1 MRGVEADIQT
11 IVGASMKKVAMVAAA
26 FAALTA
32 AGVAQ
37 AQGTGAPG
45 QHRMGA
51 GARGMMRPGQDSMMM
66 AMLFKGITLTDAQ
79 KAKVDSLHAAERA
92 AMQSQRGQGRGDFAA
107 IREARQK
114 GDTATANKLMAA
126 QRAKREAQHDAHLA
140 TVRAILTPA
149 QQKQFDANVAEM
161 KKHQGEMGR
170 GHGMW
175 PDSARKPQ
183 R

>member
-1 MRGVEADIQT
+1 
-11 IVGASMKKVAMVAAA
+11 MKKVAMVAAA

-37 AQGTGAPG
+37 AQGAGTPA
-45 QHRMGA
+45 QHRHAA
-51 GARGMMRPGQDSMMM
+51 GARGAMGAMGAMGAGRDSMMM

-79 KAKVDSLHAAERA
+79 KAKVDSLHSAERV
-92 AMQSQRGQGRGDFAA
+92 AMQGQRGQGRGDFAA

-114 GDTATANKLMAA
+114 GDTATANKLMAE
-126 QRAKREAQHDAHLA
+126 QRSRMEAQHDAHLA
-140 TVRAILTPA
+140 TVRAVLTPA

-175 PDSARKPQ
+175 PDSAHKP
-183 R
+183 RR